1 MSNKTSVVPY
11 RLVRSRRKTVG
22 LTIDAQ
28 AELIVRAPMRT
39 PKREIERIIQK
50 HERWIEEKKVLAR
63 KKNEL
68 CREQPPITAEDL
80 RRMADEALRII
91 PKRVEHFAPIV
102 GVDYGRITIRRQK
115 TLWGSCSDKGNLNF
129 NVMLMKAPAELLD
142 YVVVHELCHRLE
154 MNHSPRFWAEVER
167 VLPDGRQREKALKS
181 YSYLLRM

>member
-68 CREQPPITAEDL
+68 SREQPPITAEDL

-129 NVMLMKAPAELLD
+129 NVMLTVSSLLGLPLLTLPPLLGGGGTGSPGRSAERESAE
-142 YVVVHELCHRLE
+142 ELQL
-154 MNHSPRFWAEVER
+154 FTADVDKEV
-167 VLPDGRQREKALKS
+167 
-181 YSYLLRM
+181 